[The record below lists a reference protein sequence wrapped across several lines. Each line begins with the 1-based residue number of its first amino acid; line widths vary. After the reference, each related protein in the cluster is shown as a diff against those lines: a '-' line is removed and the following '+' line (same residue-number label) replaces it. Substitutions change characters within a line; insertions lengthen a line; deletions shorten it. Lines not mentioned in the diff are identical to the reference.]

1 MGPSF
6 SSWYVVFVTRKP
18 TYWWDWVFTWGKYKH
33 VCALGYSPEGDQWT
47 FYDWNFLGC
56 QVFPISKPA
65 LDSFL
70 AYIEESGGTV
80 LDVGPGSKKYRK
92 TWVTIGTC
100 VSSVKHLTRLKS
112 WAMTPDQLFC
122 AYQKAG
128 AETLFTPLGVC
139 VEQK

>member
-33 VCALGYSPEGDQWT
+33 VC
-47 FYDWNFLGC
+47 
-56 QVFPISKPA
+56 A